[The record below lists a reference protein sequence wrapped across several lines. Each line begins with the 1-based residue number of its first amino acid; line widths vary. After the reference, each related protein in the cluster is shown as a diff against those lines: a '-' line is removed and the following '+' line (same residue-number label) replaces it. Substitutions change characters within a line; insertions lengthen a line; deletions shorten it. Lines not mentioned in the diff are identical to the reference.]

1 MGGAAPTPSGKGGK
15 KPLDASLNLVPFI
28 DLLSCCISFLLITA
42 VWTQLARMD
51 VQQKGRAGRCHRRE
65 AAGERRAADLVHRQG
80 RLHLRQVDRRVDT
93 PIPKKGEEYDYV
105 KLADTLKDA
114 KTAYPDKNDI
124 KVKSDDDVIYNNIIR
139 TMDVVLS
146 NKFPDVSLGRQG
158 SGDVAMSVD
167 NFQ

>member
-1 MGGAAPTPSGKGGK
+1 MGGAAPTPTGKGGK
-15 KPLDASLNLVPFI
+15 KPLDAQLNLVPFI

-51 VQQKGRAGRCHRRE
+51 VQQKGQSSAGASDE
-65 AAGERRAADLVHRQG
+65 KPPENVVQLTLFIDKDGYTFAKSTGEN
-80 RLHLRQVDRRVDT
+80 T
-93 PIPKKGEEYDYV
+93 PIPKKGDEYDYV

-124 KVKSDDDVIYNNIIR
+124 MVKSDDDVIYNNIIK

-146 NKFPDVSLGRQG
+146 NKFPDVSLGDKG
-158 SGDVAMSVD
+158 AAM
-167 NFQ
+167 